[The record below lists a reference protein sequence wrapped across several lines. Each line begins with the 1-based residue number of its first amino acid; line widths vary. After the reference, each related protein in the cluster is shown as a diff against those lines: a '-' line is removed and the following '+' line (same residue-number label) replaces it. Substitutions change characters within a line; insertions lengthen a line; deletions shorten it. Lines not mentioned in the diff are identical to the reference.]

1 MDDTQPLD
9 LDAFTAM
16 LSDFLCHPGHHY
28 DGLAGMVEAYDYEL
42 LDDHGEAATLIPVG
56 ELPNKDVAVC
66 YSDFD
71 QAPYLISTRAQGAVR
86 QDPDRSV
93 IIVNR
98 RVPMLGVPERDLFE
112 WTTDF
117 FGADAAKAD
126 EEGGHAW
133 LWTLAIKGA
142 VIKDTVR
149 LFVAKAENM
158 IVLDRMAIA
167 AA

>member
-1 MDDTQPLD
+1 
-9 LDAFTAM
+9 
-16 LSDFLCHPGHHY
+16 
-28 DGLAGMVEAYDYEL
+28 
-42 LDDHGEAATLIPVG
+42 
-56 ELPNKDVAVC
+56 
-66 YSDFD
+66 
-71 QAPYLISTRAQGAVR
+71 
-86 QDPDRSV
+86 
-93 IIVNR
+93 
-98 RVPMLGVPERDLFE
+98 DLFE